1 MATPSTTTTVLTS
14 TRRRSRKRKL
24 TVEERRALYNSLP
37 AGNKYIEQARK
48 TQGHLK
54 IYDPAFMI

>member
-1 MATPSTTTTVLTS
+1 MTTPSTTTVNLTS
-14 TRRRSRKRKL
+14 SRRRSKKKKL
-24 TVEERRALYNSLP
+24 TIEERRALYNSLP

-48 TQGHLK
+48 TQGHLR